1 MSLFKKHKALA
12 MGFVF
17 GGGSLG
23 SAVMSV
29 VANFLVRDLDV
40 AWTFRIL
47 GFILWGVSM
56 PASYFLPSRKR
67 SGTKGS
73 RQLQWFAPRYLF
85 ASAVERN

>member
-1 MSLFKKHKALA
+1 MSLFKRHKALA

-29 VANFLVRDLDV
+29 VTNFLVRDLDV

-47 GFILWGVSM
+47 GFILWGVSI
-56 PASYFLPSRKR
+56 PASFFLPR
-67 SGTKGS
+67 SPGSGNKSS
-73 RQLQWFAPRYLF
+73 RQLQW
-85 ASAVERN
+85 